1 MSENILKAL
10 MQLFALVSES
20 EDENVAQERRR
31 VVALFLKLQLN
42 QELVK
47 EYLAVFDD
55 FIGAQSKKNEGK
67 KKRKRTSVNS
77 VKILRICTQI
87 NEELAQPQKII
98 VLIRLLEF
106 INEQGEPTDQEI
118 EFVTTVAETFNI
130 SHEEYNRVMSF
141 IQNDETEIPES
152 SKILII
158 DNKATVAVA
167 EVKHVVLEH
176 LTGQIRILHF
186 PSVNM
191 YTLRYYGTAELY
203 LNGQLL
209 YTDRINIL
217 TPGSSIRSSKTQPI
231 YYSDVVS
238 AYMSDV
244 SQEKIIYEVKDLEY
258 RFKAGNIGL
267 QSMNM
272 YEESGRMI
280 GIMGGSGAGK
290 STLLNVLNGVET
302 PSKGE
307 VLINGKNIHAGGN
320 ETEGLV
326 GFVPQDDLLMD
337 DLTVFQNLYY
347 AAKLCFGNF
356 RDEKIAE
363 MCVDLLGDIG
373 LLEAKD
379 LKVGSPLDKVISG
392 GQRKRLN
399 ISLEL
404 IREPAVLFLDE
415 PTSGLSSRDSENIM
429 DLLKELA
436 LKGKLIFVVIHQPSS
451 DIFKMFDKLIILDVG
466 GYAIYNGNPIDAV
479 IYFKKLVQ
487 HVNPNESECITC
499 GNVNPEQIFNIIESK
514 VVDEYGNLTRIRKV
528 SPKQWNE
535 YFVKQIEPGLLSD
548 TGDND
553 NPIPKSTFKIPNVF
567 RQVRVFITRDV
578 LSKLMNTQYMA
589 TSLLEVPLIALV
601 VAYFVKFYKTDISN
615 ELGYVFRENENI
627 PVYMFVTVLIVLF
640 VGLTLSAE
648 EIIKDRKILK
658 REKFLNLSKGGYLF
672 SKMSIMFVISAIQ
685 TISLILVGNW
695 ILEIHG
701 MTMDYW
707 LVLFSTACFANMFGL
722 NISSAFNS
730 AVTIYILIPIILIPM
745 MMFSGVMV
753 KFDKLN
759 PTIIVHNSVPM
770 LGEVMVTRW
779 AYEAMVVNQFKT
791 NNYEK
796 HFYFD
801 DKEKSKADFKKN
813 FWIPRLKTKN
823 EDCLRNL
830 NKPENEATLKQDL
843 ILLRSELSRGKLP
856 FKEISDIFTEEMIL
870 DLVFGKYDADL
881 GKRLKMYLDS
891 LNRYYI
897 TRYNNVSKRRNLL
910 ISHMNDTKEKRELFL
925 FVKDA
930 HQNEALSDLVTN
942 KTEIDKILELEGE
955 LVQQSDPIYM
965 DPTSDGN
972 IRAHFFAPRKRL
984 FGKLYSTFWINI
996 LVIWGMSILLAVTL
1010 YFDIFRM
1017 VIDGMGD
1024 IGDKFGRLFS
1034 RTKDKAPA

>member
-20 EDENVAQERRR
+20 EDENVAQERRT
-31 VVALFLKLQLN
+31 VVGLFLKLQLN
-42 QELVK
+42 QELVE
-47 EYLAVFDD
+47 EYLRVFDE
-55 FIGAQSKKNEGK
+55 FIAGQQKKSEGK

-106 INEQGEPTDQEI
+106 INEQGTPTEQEI

-130 SHEEYNRVMSF
+130 EHDEYNRCMAL
-141 IQNDETEIPES
+141 IQNDEDEIPES

-158 DNKATVAVA
+158 NDKATISVA
-167 EVKHVVLEH
+167 EAKHIIRENLV
-176 LTGQIRILHF
+176 GQIRILHI

-191 YTLRYYGTAELY
+191 YTLRYYGDSELF

-209 YTDRINIL
+209 YADRINIL
-217 TPGSSIRSSKTQPI
+217 NPGSSIRSSKTQPV

-244 SQEKIIYEVKDLEY
+244 TQEKIIYEVKDLEY

-302 PSKGE
+302 PSKG
-307 VLINGKNIHAGGN
+307 VVTINGQDIHAGHD
-320 ETEGLV
+320 ETKGLV

-337 DLTVFQNLYY
+337 DLTVFQNLFY

-356 RDEKIAE
+356 QDAKISE
-363 MCVDLLGDIG
+363 MCIELLGDIG

-466 GYAIYNGNPIDAV
+466 GYAIYNGNPVDAV
-479 IYFKKLVQ
+479 VYFKKLVQ
-487 HVNPNESECITC
+487 HANPNESECISC

-514 VVDEYGNLTRIRKV
+514 VVDEYGNLTRTRKV

-535 YFVKQIEPGLLSD
+535 SYIEKIEPGLLAES
-548 TGDND
+548 GNNND
-553 NPIPKSTFKIPNVF
+553 EPMPKSTFKIPNIIK
-567 RQVRVFITRDV
+567 QTKVFITRDV
-578 LSKLMNTQYMA
+578 LSKLKNTQYMM
-589 TSLLEVPLIALV
+589 TSMLEVPILAAV

-615 ELGYVFRENENI
+615 TTGYIFRENENI
-627 PVYMFVTVLIVLF
+627 PVYMFSTVLIMLF
-640 VGLTLSAE
+640 IGLTVSAE

-658 REKFLNLSKGGYLF
+658 REKFLNLSRGGYLF
-672 SKMSIMFVISAIQ
+672 SKMLIMFVISAIQ
-685 TISLILVGNW
+685 CISLVLVGNW
-695 ILEIHG
+695 ILEIQG
-701 MTMDYW
+701 MALSYW
-707 LVLFSTACFANMFGL
+707 LILFSTACFANMFGL

-730 AVTIYILIPIILIPM
+730 AVTIYILIPIILLPM
-745 MMFSGVMV
+745 MMFSGVMI

-759 PTIIVHNSVPM
+759 PTVIVHNSVPM

-779 AYEAMVVNQFKT
+779 AYEAMVVNQFST
-791 NNYEK
+791 NNYEY
-796 HFYFD
+796 HLYNY
-801 DKEKSKADFKKN
+801 DKKKSVADFKKN

-823 EDCLRNL
+823 EDCIRNL
-830 NKPENEATLKQDL
+830 SKPENAETLRNDL
-843 ILLRSELSRGKLP
+843 MLLRNELSKGQLP
-856 FKEISDIFTEEMIL
+856 FKEISDIFTQEMIG
-870 DLVFGKYDADL
+870 DLTVESYTADM
-881 GKRLKMYLDS
+881 GKRLKTYLDA

-897 TRYNNVSKRRNLL
+897 TRYNNISKQRNQK
-910 ISHMNDTKEKRELFL
+910 ISDWNNTKERRELFL
-925 FVKDA
+925 AVKDA
-930 HQNEALSDLVTN
+930 YHNEALSDLVTN
-942 KTEIDKILELEGE
+942 KTEIDKILELPGE
-955 LVQQSDPIYM
+955 LVQQSDPIFM
-965 DPTSDGN
+965 DPANDNN

-984 FGKLYSTFWINI
+984 FGKLYDTFWINI
-996 LVIWGMSILLAVTL
+996 LVIWIMSLSLAVSL
-1010 YFDIFRM
+1010 YFELFRL
-1017 VIDGMGD
+1017 VIDGLGD
-1024 IGDKFGRLFS
+1024 LGDKIGKLFS
-1034 RTKDKAPA
+1034 KKTVQA